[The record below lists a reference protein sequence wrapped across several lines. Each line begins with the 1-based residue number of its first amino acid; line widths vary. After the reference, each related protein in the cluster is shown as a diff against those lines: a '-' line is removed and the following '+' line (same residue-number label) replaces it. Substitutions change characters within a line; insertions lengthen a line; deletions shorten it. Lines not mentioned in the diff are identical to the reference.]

1 MKLHIEITHTL
12 WHNTNPKNQK
22 QKVIKINCDKL
33 QTIQA
38 QNLTG
43 DKLTPQLIEAA
54 SHGKKVVMERKVMF
68 CEEIEKIIFPVNLTS
83 RWKTKN
89 CL

>member
-1 MKLHIEITHTL
+1 M
-12 WHNTNPKNQK
+12 
-22 QKVIKINCDKL
+22 IKINCDKL

-38 QNLTG
+38 QKLTG
-43 DKLTPQLIEAA
+43 DKLTPQLIEVA
-54 SHGKKVVMERKVMF
+54 SHGKQIVMERKLMF
-68 CEEIEKIIFPVNLTS
+68 CEEIEKIIFPVNLIS

>member
-1 MKLHIEITHTL
+1 
-12 WHNTNPKNQK
+12 
-22 QKVIKINCDKL
+22 VIKINSDKL

-38 QNLTG
+38 QKLTG
-43 DKLTPQLIEAA
+43 DKLTPQLIEVA
-54 SHGKKVVMERKVMF
+54 SHGKQVVMERKLMF
-68 CEEIEKIIFPVNLTS
+68 CEEIEKFMFPVNLIC